1 MKNKPY
7 MTFETQKNGK
17 IEMEKFTFVR
27 WLCLVEG
34 IDVAERK
41 ASDLGINLDG
51 WDWIKPLAF
60 EKYVAERF
68 EGMTL
73 DLDSDEK
80 NDLVGNSFVHYSHT
94 PESED
99 LVVSSVR

>member
-1 MKNKPY
+1 MNNKPY

-17 IEMEKFTFVR
+17 IEMDKPTFVR
-27 WLCLVEG
+27 WLCLMEG

-60 EKYVAERF
+60 EKYVADRF
-68 EGMTL
+68 ESMAL

-80 NDLVGNSFVHYSHT
+80 NNLIGKSIVHHSHK
-94 PESED
+94 PESAG
-99 LVVSSVR
+99 LVVTTVS